1 MSSIKLFRIEY
12 HEQRTTQQQRDEEE
26 TGHDA
31 KRKKVG
37 KESKERTARVYW
49 LIQ

>member
-1 MSSIKLFRIEY
+1 MYSIKYFRIEY
-12 HEQRTTQQQRDEEE
+12 HEQRTTQQQRNEEE

-31 KRKKVG
+31 KREKGG
-37 KESKERTARVYW
+37 KESKERTARFYW